1 MLEVFVRCVQ
11 VWQRYCAWHVISNI
25 LLGTG
30 VSRWAAHDVQEET
43 GITRVADPWGG
54 SYFMESLTASLEA
67 AAEKLL
73 REVEDMGGMTEAII
87 AGTCLLA

>member
-1 MLEVFVRCVQ
+1 M
-11 VWQRYCAWHVISNI
+11 
-25 LLGTG
+25 
-30 VSRWAAHDVQEET
+30 QEET

-87 AGTCLLA
+87 AGGVPHLRQLTLHQPYIE